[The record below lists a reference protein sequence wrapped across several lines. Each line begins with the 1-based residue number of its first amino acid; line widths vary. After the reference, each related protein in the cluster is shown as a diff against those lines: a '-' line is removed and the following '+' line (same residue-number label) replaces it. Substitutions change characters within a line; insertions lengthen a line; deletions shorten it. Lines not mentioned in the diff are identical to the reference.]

1 MIETIDKLLAIA
13 DNDYESGELL
23 KDKFTQLRL
32 AILSELEYLDDKMFM
47 LDISNVDKIL
57 DVYQQ
62 LRELDYV
69 LGLVKQI
76 RL

>member
-1 MIETIDKLLAIA
+1 MIESIDRLLAIA

-23 KDKFTQLRL
+23 KDKFIELRN
-32 AILSELEYLDDKMFM
+32 AMLSELDYLDDKMFN
-47 LDISNVDKIL
+47 LEINDGEKVVY
-57 DVYQQ
+57 VYQQ

-69 LGLVKQI
+69 LALVKQI

>member
-1 MIETIDKLLAIA
+1 MIENMDRLLAIA

-23 KDKFTQLRL
+23 KDKFNELRL

-47 LDISNVDKIL
+47 LNFDNVDKII
-57 DVYQQ
+57 DVYNQ